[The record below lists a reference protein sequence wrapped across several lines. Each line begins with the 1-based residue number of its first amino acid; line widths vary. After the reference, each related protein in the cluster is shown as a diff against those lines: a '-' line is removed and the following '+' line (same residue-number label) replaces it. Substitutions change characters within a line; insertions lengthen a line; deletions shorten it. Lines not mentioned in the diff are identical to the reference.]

1 MKIFKNIFLA
11 ALALIGFSSCQSA
24 DGNQTGSEMIPD
36 MAHPVAYDANIH
48 GEYSLHTF
56 NNELSGKTRRE
67 LVAARLPVEG
77 TLPRG
82 AAGAPTSTGDNGIK
96 IPENGSVPYY
106 YRDTEEE
113 RTRAMAEIINNPFP
127 ITDAGLVQG
136 KELYEIFCGICHGN
150 KGDGNGYLVDEKN
163 PNQVYPAAPANFL
176 LDEHVTASNGRYY
189 HAIMYGKN
197 VMGGYADKLS
207 YEERWNVIHYVRSL
221 QAKEKKLAYNQEVN
235 TLNSGASPAGAMV
248 KETSPMTVVEES
260 HDDEHHGDDHDHGTH

>member
-11 ALALIGFSSCQSA
+11 ALALIGLNACQSA

-48 GEYSLHTF
+48 GEYSFHTF
-56 NNELSGKTRRE
+56 NDELSGKTRRE

-82 AAGAPTSTGDNGIK
+82 AAGAPTKSGDNGIK

-106 YRDTEEE
+106 YADTEEE

-127 ITDAGLVQG
+127 ITDAGLAQG

-176 LDEHVTASNGRYY
+176 LDEHVNASNGRYY

-197 VMGGYADKLS
+197 VMGGYADKIS
-207 YEERWNVIHYVRSL
+207 YEERWNVIHYIRSL

-235 TLNSGASPAGAMV
+235 TLNGGATPAGTMV
-248 KETSPMTVVEES
+248 KETSPMTVVEEA
-260 HDDEHHGDDHDHGTH
+260 HDEEHHGEDHDHGTH